1 MKKLLYTTSAL
12 VGAAFLMEAVVPAKA
27 EVNMSLR
34 YRAALVSKSIK
45 DEEKKRDGLDSFEN
59 DNEGNED
66 VKYRSTALNSA
77 KINIDLSASKD
88 HPNGL
93 TTSVTLAAATAAGKL
108 DYDNA
113 FGSIAGSF
121 GKIDVGDFHDVG
133 YRALGYGTPG
143 TSNFGAIDAGF
154 QPSGGYVNTSAT
166 GNIGKRASGI
176 AYWSPS
182 FSGAQI
188 GVSWHPQVTTYK
200 DKSNPSKGSDGIEG
214 KSVGHA
220 TNHGDTEDSIGLVA
234 TYSGSFGGTGVSMGV
249 SYETMSVASRGVTT
263 LNYSDVNLL
272 DSTATIVSQ
281 SGTTAGNPTPFSRQK
296 QDPSAFAGYVSFDIQ
311 NFTIGGSYGSWE
323 AAAADATSTSEST
336 AMALGA
342 SYSVDAI
349 TFGVGYGKQST
360 ETTYQNYRFRS
371 GTSNNKAAVDTSSA
385 SVSDLDNDILAF
397 TVGYQLGDGAAIDFV
412 IEQSSADKLTLP
424 AGSDAASVR
433 EVKTSGFGV
442 GIDLKF

>member
-34 YRAALVSKSIK
+34 YRAALISQSKK
-45 DEEKKRDGLDSFEN
+45 DANKDKSLAGDDKKD
-59 DNEGNED
+59 
-66 VKYRSTALNSA
+66 RSTALNSA

-93 TTSVTLAAATAAGKL
+93 TTSATVAMSSGANKW

-121 GKIDVGDFHDVG
+121 GKIDVGDMQDVG
-133 YRALGYGTPG
+133 YRTLGYGTPG

-166 GNIGKRASGI
+166 GNIGSRASGI

-188 GVSWHPQVTTYK
+188 GVSWHPQVATYK
-200 DKSNPSKGSDGIEG
+200 DRDDPSKGYNGIEG
-214 KSVGHA
+214 KKVGLSSQR
-220 TNHGDTEDSIGLVA
+220 GDIEDSIGFVA
-234 TYSGSFGGTGVSMGV
+234 SYSGSFGGTGVSMGV
-249 SYETMSVASRGVTT
+249 SYETAKTVSDKADAWDANELTYLEADGTLSSGSGASAATT
-263 LNYSDVNLL
+263 L
-272 DSTATIVSQ
+272 
-281 SGTTAGNPTPFSRQK
+281 TPMN
-296 QDPSAFAGYVSFDIQ
+296 QDPSAYAGYVSFNIN
-311 NFTIGGSYGSWE
+311 NFTVGGSYGAWE
-323 AAAADATSTSEST
+323 SAAAHSNTTSEST

-349 TFGVGYGKQST
+349 TFGVGYGKQDT
-360 ETTYQNYRFRS
+360 DNTHHNIRTGAKAS
-371 GTSNNKAAVDTSSA
+371 GSISVTDAAGYGAYKQTLS
-385 SVSDLDNDILAF
+385 NDILAF
-397 TVGYQLGDGAAIDFV
+397 TVGYNLGDGAAIDFV
-412 IEQSSADKLTLP
+412 IEQSSSEANTVADADTAVGKEET
-424 AGSDAASVR
+424 
-433 EVKTSGFGV
+433 KTSGFGI
-442 GIDLKF
+442 GLDLKF